1 MVIFHSYVSLPEG
14 KGEHII
20 YEYMGFYIARPVENH
35 ADHVENHNQ
44 QQVGRGKHVSPKQET
59 GKSMQTLLQAWYCM
73 CL

>member
-35 ADHVENHNQ
+35 ADHVENHNASWQ
-44 QQVGRGKHVSPKQET
+44 RWQLTVSPKQET
-59 GKSMQTLLQAWYCM
+59 GKSM
-73 CL
+73 